1 MKIYILD
8 DDDAIIHTLRN
19 IVDDYSL
26 GEVIG
31 YSQDPKKAIREIEM
45 IKPDILLV
53 DLLMDAMDGI
63 EVISA
68 IKKHNLKII
77 MISQVIRRELIS
89 DAYKK
94 GIEFFINKPINI
106 IEVVNVI
113 RNTIDKIK
121 SEKKLKHIES
131 LFNQN
136 TQIIDEKTI
145 EKSSDENY
153 IKFILNKIGIIES
166 NGGEDILKLYLNYK
180 KEKNKNL
187 DIYKIIDKI
196 SKNPNA
202 MKQRIRR
209 SIKKSLNNIATLGI
223 EDYFNPVFTEYSS
236 ALFEFKEVKREMDYL
251 RNKTN
256 KRGSINIEKFI
267 YGLSILKELNN

>member
-26 GEVIG
+26 GEVVG

>member
-26 GEVIG
+26 GEVVG

-209 SIKKSLNNIATLGI
+209 AIKKSLNNIATLGI
-223 EDYFNPVFTEYSS
+223 EDYFNPVFTDYSS